1 MKYMKQLSIV
11 LAITFLG
18 EILNK
23 LLPFPIPG
31 SIYGFIIMLLC
42 LQFKIIKLEKI
53 KDIADFLI
61 DIMPIMFVPAVVG
74 ITVIWSGLADSI
86 IQILLITISTT
97 VLVMVATGKVA
108 QFILDRDGGKDA
120 GGNQ

>member
-86 IQILLITISTT
+86 IQKP
-97 VLVMVATGKVA
+97 VK
-108 QFILDRDGGKDA
+108 LDRKSVV
-120 GGNQ
+120 